1 MKNLENLDGEA
12 LVDKMKMIYIEYA
25 QNKGLYISFYEDR
38 ANLSIAKFEYL
49 LLNNKIKIKD
59 EE

>member
-1 MKNLENLDGEA
+1 MKNLDGEV

-38 ANLSIAKFEYL
+38 ANLSIDQYQ
-49 LLNNKIKIKD
+49 LLNNKIKD